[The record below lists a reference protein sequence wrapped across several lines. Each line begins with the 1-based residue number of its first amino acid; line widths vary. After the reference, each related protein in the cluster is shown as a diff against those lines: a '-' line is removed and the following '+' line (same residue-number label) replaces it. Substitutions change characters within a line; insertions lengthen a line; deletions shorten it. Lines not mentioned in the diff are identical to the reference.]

1 MNYPPDPDQE
11 ALMPDRVKKVS
22 YCYSIVPN
30 RAGQGARVLSELTS
44 AGVNLL
50 AYSGFPVGGGRSQLD
65 LVVDD
70 IGPLRRVAK
79 KNGWRLSKVKKGF
92 LIQGTDK
99 VGAVNRHLQKLADAK
114 INVTAADGVSAGQG
128 RYGMIL
134 WVKPRDYARAARA
147 LGAR

>member
-1 MNYPPDPDQE
+1 
-11 ALMPDRVKKVS
+11 MPDRVKKVS
-22 YCYSIVPN
+22 YCYPIVPN
-30 RAGQGARVLSELTS
+30 LAGQGARILGELTS

-70 IGPLRRVAK
+70 IGPLRRVARQ
-79 KNGWRLSKVKKGF
+79 NGWRLSKVKKGF

-114 INVTAADGVSAGQG
+114 INVTAADAVAAGQG

-134 WVKPRDYARAARA
+134 WVKPRDYVRAARA